1 VPKFQTFATM
11 VRDTRTLRSERQFG
25 IGTRQ
30 MIGSGKVR
38 LDAPS
43 RCKLGGVRNFG
54 GAKIGMRSLPDAIL
68 I

>member
-1 VPKFQTFATM
+1 M
-11 VRDTRTLRSERQFG
+11 VRDTHTLRSERQFG
-25 IGTRQ
+25 IGTCQ

-43 RCKLGGVRNFG
+43 RCELGDVGNFG
-54 GAKIGMRSLPDAIL
+54 GAKTGIRSLPDAIL